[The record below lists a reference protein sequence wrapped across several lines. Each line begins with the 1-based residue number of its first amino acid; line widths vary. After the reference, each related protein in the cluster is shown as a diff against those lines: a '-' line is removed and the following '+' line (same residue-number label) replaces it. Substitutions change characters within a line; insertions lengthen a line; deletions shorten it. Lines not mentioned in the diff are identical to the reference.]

1 MRNIYCFLIILLII
15 LAAGCTENGR
25 NVKEILLSSKNVYS
39 FIEQQK
45 KIINSDQENASAH
58 YNLARALYFLTEYE
72 KAEIHARKATRYD
85 PLNAGY
91 YELLG
96 SLAFALDRYGDAITE
111 FATSVRIAPERVSA
125 YLKLAATYEKIDDDV
140 RAISSLV
147 KALQIDRYY
156 VEALYHLARIY
167 LRQREFEGSLVTLET
182 LLKLEP
188 QNKDAMLM
196 RIQTYSLQGSY
207 YYAQT
212 LAEEMLSQFPDYT
225 PAKRE
230 LLRIKFAQQQWPEAQ
245 AMLIQL
251 KEKNNLSPEDLLI
264 EAYLLIHQNQG
275 NEAIQR
281 FESILEKNPKNVDA
295 IMGLAVQF
303 LRKGFLDDS
312 LSWLNS
318 GLEINPRQAI
328 AHYLRSSILFR
339 QGDYLQGDLAIAR
352 ALELDPANPSF
363 QLLFLRR
370 QLMQGE
376 LVVVENQLKR
386 IQEKH
391 PLNTEAL
398 LLQADLYKNKGNT
411 DESEK
416 LLRQAI
422 LVQDSPSIH
431 FSLARVLFQ
440 QSKYRSVLEVTT
452 PLMDVL
458 SGNWEVIYLH
468 SLTLSRLEKYEEALQ
483 ISQPFIKRKESQG
496 YAHRLVGDLL
506 RYKGKEQEAQKI
518 YREGLEQFPGHL
530 FLVDGLS
537 ASLMITENWNQM
549 QELLETTLEQSQR
562 LEGNPPIK
570 IIFLDRLA
578 VSYERLQN
586 TEKKLQIL
594 REYHQNNDPLTA
606 AQLNS
611 LEEQLLFP
619 VSLPSLEKALSP
631 LLLP

>member
-1 MRNIYCFLIILLII
+1 MRYNYSFLILLLIA
-15 LAAGCTENGR
+15 LTAGCTENGR
-25 NVKEILLSSKNVYS
+25 NVQEILITSENVYS
-39 FIEQQK
+39 HISKQK
-45 KIINSDQENASAH
+45 EIVDSDQENASAH
-58 YNLARALYFLTEYE
+58 YNLARAFYFIKEYE
-72 KAEIHARKATRYD
+72 KAEQHARKATRYD

-96 SLAFALDRYGDAITE
+96 SLAFALERYGDAITE
-111 FATSVRIAPERVSA
+111 LATSVRIAPERVSV
-125 YLKLAATYEKIDDDV
+125 YLKLAATYEKIDDDG
-140 RAISSLV
+140 RAVSSLV
-147 KALQIDRYY
+147 QALQIDRYY

-167 LRQREFEGSLVTLET
+167 LRQREFEGSLRTLET

-188 QNKDAMLM
+188 QYREAMLM

-207 YYAQT
+207 YYAEN
-212 LAEEMLSQFPDYT
+212 LAEEMLTKFPDYG
-225 PAKRE
+225 PVRRE

-251 KEKNNLSPEDLLI
+251 KAKNNLSVEDKLI
-264 EAYLLIHQNQG
+264 EAYLLIHQKQE
-275 NEAIQR
+275 NEARQR
-281 FESILEKNPKNVDA
+281 FESILKNNPKNVDA
-295 IMGLAVQF
+295 IMGLALQL
-303 LRKGFLDDS
+303 LRKGFLEDS
-312 LSWLNS
+312 LSWLNR
-318 GLEINPRQAI
+318 GLEINPRQAKS
-328 AHYLRSSILFR
+328 HYLRASILFR

-370 QLMQGE
+370 KLMQGE
-376 LVVVENQLKR
+376 LAVVEKQLKR

-398 LLQADLYKNKGNT
+398 LLQADLYKNRGNT

-452 PLMDVL
+452 SLMDIL
-458 SGNWEVIYLH
+458 SGNWEVIYMH
-468 SLTLSRLEKYEEALQ
+468 ALTLSRLEKYEEALQ
-483 ISQPFIKRKESQG
+483 ISQPFLNRKESQG

-506 RYKGKEQEAQKI
+506 RYKGNEQEAQNV
-518 YREGLEQFPGHL
+518 YRKGLEKFPGHL

-537 ASLMITENWNQM
+537 ASLMITENWEQLK
-549 QELLETTLEQSQR
+549 ELLETILEQSQR

-570 IIFLDRLA
+570 VVFLDRLA
-578 VSYERLQN
+578 VTYERLQN
-586 TEKKLQIL
+586 AEKKLQIL

>member
-1 MRNIYCFLIILLII
+1 VRNIYCFLIIILI
-15 LAAGCTENGR
+15 LPVASCTENGR
-25 NVKEILLSSKNVYS
+25 NVNEIPLSSENVQSY
-39 FIEQQK
+39 IEQQK
-45 KIINSDQENASAH
+45 KIVESDQENALAH
-58 YNLARALYFLTEYE
+58 YNLARSFYFLTEYE
-72 KAEIHARKATRYD
+72 KAELHARKATRYD

-96 SLAFALDRYGDAITE
+96 SLAFALDRYGEAITE
-111 FATSVRIAPERVSA
+111 LATAVRIAPERVSV

-147 KALQIDRYY
+147 QALQIDRYY
-156 VEALYHLARIY
+156 VEALYHLARLY
-167 LRQREFEGSLVTLET
+167 LRQREFEGSLGTLET

-188 QNKDAMLM
+188 QNKKAMLM

-212 LAEEMLSQFPDYT
+212 LAEEMLSQFPNYA
-225 PAKRE
+225 PVKRE

-245 AMLIQL
+245 AMLTNL
-251 KEKNNLSPEDLLI
+251 KDKNNLSSEDLLI

-275 NEAIQR
+275 NEALLR

-295 IMGLAVQF
+295 IMGLAVQL

-312 LSWLNS
+312 LNWLNR
-318 GLEINPRQAI
+318 GLEINTRQAI

-376 LVVVENQLKR
+376 LEVVEKQLKR

-398 LLQADLYKNKGNT
+398 LLQADLYKNRGNT

-458 SGNWEVIYLH
+458 SGNWEIIYLH

-483 ISQPFIKRKESQG
+483 ISQPFTKRKESQG

-506 RYKGKEQEAQKI
+506 RYKGKEQDAQKI

-537 ASLMITENWNQM
+537 ASLMITENWEQV

-578 VSYERLQN
+578 VTYERLQKKG
-586 TEKKLQIL
+586 KKLQIL

>member
-1 MRNIYCFLIILLII
+1 MRNIYFFLIIILII
-15 LAAGCTENGR
+15 PIAGCNENSR
-25 NVKEILLSSKNVYS
+25 NAQEILLTNENVYS
-39 FIEQQK
+39 YIDQQK
-45 KIINSDQENASAH
+45 EIVDSEQSNASAH
-58 YNLARALYFLTEYE
+58 YNLARSFYFIKEYDKSE
-72 KAEIHARKATRYD
+72 HHARKATRFD
-85 PLNAGY
+85 PLNAAY

-96 SLAFALDRYGDAITE
+96 SLAFVLERYGDAITE
-111 FATSVRIAPERVSA
+111 LATSVRISPERVSV
-125 YLKLAATYEKIDDDV
+125 YLKLAATYEKIDDYG
-140 RAISSLV
+140 RAVSSLV
-147 KALQIDRYY
+147 QALQIDRYY
-156 VEALYHLARIY
+156 VEALYRLSSIY
-167 LRQREFEGSLVTLET
+167 LRQREFEGSLRTLET

-188 QNKDAMLM
+188 LNKEAMFM

-212 LAEEMLSQFPDYT
+212 LAEEMLNQFPDYA
-225 PAKRE
+225 PVRRE
-230 LLRIKFAQQQWPEAQ
+230 LVRIKFAQHQWPEAQ
-245 AMLIQL
+245 AMLTEL
-251 KEKNNLSPEDLLI
+251 KAKNKLSVEDQLI
-264 EAYLLIHQNQG
+264 EAYLLIHLKKENQ
-275 NEAIQR
+275 ARKR
-281 FESILEKNPKNVDA
+281 FESIIKNMPKNVDA
-295 IMGLAVQF
+295 IMGLAVQL

-312 LSWLNS
+312 LSWLNK
-318 GLEINPRQAI
+318 GLEINPHQAK
-328 AHYLRSSILFR
+328 AHYLRASILFR

-376 LVVVENQLKR
+376 LAVVEKQLKR

-398 LLQADLYKNKGNT
+398 LLQADLYKNRGNT

-468 SLTLSRLEKYEEALQ
+468 ALTLSRIEKYEEALK
-483 ISQPFIKRKESQG
+483 ISQPFLNRKESQG

-506 RYKGKEQEAQKI
+506 RYKGKEDESQKI

-537 ASLMITENWNQM
+537 SSLMITENWVQLE
-549 QELLETTLEQSQR
+549 ELLETILEQSQR
-562 LEGNPPIK
+562 LEGNPPIQL
-570 IIFLDRLA
+570 IFLDRLA
-578 VSYERLQN
+578 VTYERLQKR
-586 TEKKLQIL
+586 EKKLQIL

-611 LEEQLLFP
+611 LDEQLLFP
-619 VSLPSLEKALSP
+619 FSLPSLEKSLSP
-631 LLLP
+631 LLIP

>member
-1 MRNIYCFLIILLII
+1 MLILLTF
-15 LAAGCTENGR
+15 GCTESGR
-25 NVKEILLSSKNVYS
+25 DVREILLTSENVNRYIDKQKN
-39 FIEQQK
+39 
-45 KIINSDQENASAH
+45 IIDSDQENASAH
-58 YNLARALYFLTEYE
+58 YNLARSFYFIKEYE
-72 KAEIHARKATRYD
+72 KSEHHARKATRYD

-96 SLAFALDRYGDAITE
+96 SLAFVLERYGDAITE
-111 FATSVRIAPERVSA
+111 LSTSVRISPERVSV
-125 YLKLAATYEKIDDDV
+125 YLKLAAAYEKIEDDG
-140 RAISSLV
+140 RAVSSLV
-147 KALQIDRYY
+147 QALQIDRYY
-156 VEALYHLARIY
+156 VEALHHLARIY
-167 LRQREFEGSLVTLET
+167 LRQREFEGSLRTLET

-188 QNKDAMLM
+188 QYREAMLM

-212 LAEEMLSQFPDYT
+212 LAEEMINQYPDYA
-225 PAKRE
+225 PVRRE

-245 AMLIQL
+245 AMLTRL
-251 KEKNNLSPEDLLI
+251 KAKNNLSAEDQLI
-264 EAYLLIHQNQG
+264 EAYLLIHQKQE
-275 NEAIQR
+275 NEAVQR

-295 IMGLAVQF
+295 IMGLAIQL
-303 LRKGFLDDS
+303 LRKGFLEGS
-312 LSWLNS
+312 LSWLNRA
-318 GLEINPRQAI
+318 LEINTRQAK
-328 AHYLRSSILFR
+328 AHYLRASILFR
-339 QGDYLQGDLAIAR
+339 QGDYLQGDLAISR

-376 LVVVENQLKR
+376 LAVVEKQLKR

-398 LLQADLYKNKGNT
+398 LLQADLYKNRGNT

-468 SLTLSRLEKYEEALQ
+468 ALTLSRLEKYEEALQ
-483 ISQPFIKRKESQG
+483 ISQPFLNRKESQG

-506 RYKGKEQEAQKI
+506 RYKGDEDEAQNV
-518 YREGLEQFPGHL
+518 YLEGLEQFPGHL
-530 FLVDGLS
+530 FLVEGLS
-537 ASLMITENWNQM
+537 ASLMITENWEQLR
-549 QELLETTLEQSQR
+549 ELLETTLEQSQR
-562 LEGNPPIK
+562 LEGNSPIK
-570 IIFLDRLA
+570 IIFLDRL
-578 VSYERLQN
+578 VVTYERLKKIG
-586 TEKKLQIL
+586 KKLQIL

-631 LLLP
+631 LLFP

>member
-1 MRNIYCFLIILLII
+1 MRNIYCFLIVLLILLS
-15 LAAGCTENGR
+15 AGCTENG
-25 NVKEILLSSKNVYS
+25 KNVQEFLLTSENVHSY
-39 FIEQQK
+39 IDQQK
-45 KIINSDQENASAH
+45 KIVDSDQENASAH
-58 YNLARALYFLTEYE
+58 YNLSRSYYFIKEYE
-72 KAEIHARKATRYD
+72 KAEHHARRATRYD

-96 SLAFALDRYGDAITE
+96 SLAFALERYGDAITE
-111 FATSVRIAPERVSA
+111 LATSVRIAPERVSV
-125 YLKLAATYEKIDDDV
+125 YLKLAATYEKIDDV
-140 RAISSLV
+140 GLAVSSLV
-147 KALQIDRYY
+147 QALQIDRHY

-167 LRQREFEGSLVTLET
+167 LRQREFEGSLRTLET

-188 QNKDAMLM
+188 QNKEAMLM

-212 LAEEMLSQFPDYT
+212 LAVEMLNQFPDYA
-225 PAKRE
+225 PVRRE

-251 KEKNNLSPEDLLI
+251 KAKNTLSPEDQLI
-264 EAYLLIHQNQG
+264 EAYLLIHQKQE
-275 NEAIQR
+275 NEARQR
-281 FESILEKNPKNVDA
+281 FESILERNPKNVDA
-295 IMGLAVQF
+295 IMGLAVQL

-312 LSWLNS
+312 LSWLNR
-318 GLEINPRQAI
+318 GLEINPRLAK
-328 AHYLRSSILFR
+328 ANYLRASILFR

-376 LVVVENQLKR
+376 LAVVEKQLKR

-398 LLQADLYKNKGNT
+398 LLQADLYKNRGNT

-468 SLTLSRLEKYEEALQ
+468 ALTLSRLEKYEEALQ
-483 ISQPFIKRKESQG
+483 ISQPFLSRKESQG

-506 RYKGKEQEAQKI
+506 RYKGNEQDAQKV

-537 ASLMITENWNQM
+537 ASLMITENWVQL

-562 LEGNPPIK
+562 LEGNLPIQL
-570 IIFLDRLA
+570 IFLDRLA
-578 VSYERLQN
+578 VTYQRLQK